1 MEKGEKILSNV
12 YIDEAG
18 DLGANKGTQWFVLS
32 AVIVDKKDEPQIRN
46 TIVRLKKELNVHESH
61 IRKIKEFSRRS
72 YIVRELNE
80 ENFTYINILFDTNKF
95 DKTKIHSSLIAY
107 NYICRML
114 LERVSWYLYENH
126 RTADIIL
133 SSRGTSR
140 DGELIS
146 YIKNKLIPYED
157 NQIRS
162 PVFNKVSAQS
172 ASNWDL
178 LQLADVCATTMFL
191 AYEIGSYDL
200 CYPCFSSVL
209 SSHLYCRKSK
219 TMRYGVKYFSDNM
232 NPNIELLKKHRPCI
246 KK

>member
-46 TIVRLKKELNVHESH
+46 TIVRLKKELNVHEIH

-95 DKTKIHSSLIAY
+95 DKTKIHSPLIAY

-232 NPNIELLKKHRPCI
+232 NPNIELLKKYRPCI

>member
-1 MEKGEKILSNV
+1 
-12 YIDEAG
+12 
-18 DLGANKGTQWFVLS
+18 
-32 AVIVDKKDEPQIRN
+32 
-46 TIVRLKKELNVHESH
+46 
-61 IRKIKEFSRRS
+61 
-72 YIVRELNE
+72 
-80 ENFTYINILFDTNKF
+80 
-95 DKTKIHSSLIAY
+95 
-107 NYICRML
+107 ML
-114 LERVSWYLYENH
+114 LERVSWYLYESH
-126 RTADIIL
+126 RTADILL

-146 YIKNKLIPYED
+146 YIKDKLIPYED

-200 CYPCFSSVL
+200 CYPCFSFVL
-209 SSHLYCRKSK
+209 SPHLYCRKTK

-232 NPNIELLKKHRPCI
+232 SPNIELLKKHRPCI